1 MINSS
6 PFLAVLALITF
17 KIHGWITKCRIRIT
31 WEMHVHM
38 VEQHTSIL
46 PLIAKLP
53 RSEPIWFNLPF
64 LEKELSSILDPLLA
78 CFLHITPKTPQQL
91 LVILMCAQ
99 DRRQIRTK
107 QPNSEISM
115 KCLLLKTRPNQL
127 QVWWN
132 LVTTH
137 LKMST
142 NTPNWKYSNT
152 WSSLITI
159 QKFLQTSNLN
169 CFCDLWSKTLAHL
182 FFHNSNDYTTR
193 LNKKLDSKIPKM
205 KKRNNEKDSKMKETQ
220 WKYRRK
226 VQMRLYCT
234 LRNNNEMGQSR
245 NLWNVRKSAQMMWF
259 NEYRIFIDNLV
270 KDERKIKESW

>member
-1 MINSS
+1 MEQLQLHYIYSLIALRNNSS
-6 PFLAVLALITF
+6 FCWFHNLRLKNLSKF
-17 KIHGWITKCRIRIT
+17 KYESKDK
-31 WEMHVHM
+31 
-38 VEQHTSIL
+38 S
-46 PLIAKLP
+46 
-53 RSEPIWFNLPF
+53 
-64 LEKELSSILDPLLA
+64 EKERKKQRNEVLE
-78 CFLHITPKTPQQL
+78 FL
-91 LVILMCAQ
+91 C
-99 DRRQIRTK
+99 TK
-107 QPNSEISM
+107 QKANQNQTAPNSEISM

-193 LNKKLDSKIPKM
+193 LNK
-205 KKRNNEKDSKMKETQ
+205 N
-220 WKYRRK
+220 
-226 VQMRLYCT
+226 
-234 LRNNNEMGQSR
+234 
-245 NLWNVRKSAQMMWF
+245 
-259 NEYRIFIDNLV
+259 
-270 KDERKIKESW
+270 